1 MKKSRRAVVWYVL
14 LGIWIFSRIVFLFLD
29 AKGYKIPWNDISS
42 YFSFHKKIHTNSD
55 IIWEPQLSEDDLEFL
70 SWFLQDNTRLT
81 TKDAEGLWNIK
92 EKIVI
97 LEQLFAQQKNLDVI
111 KMLIDAYMLNNQYDK
126 AKKLYNSLPERIQ
139 SYLDPWILFKIGV
152 NSFSQT
158 NETEY
163 SSLKRLLGQ
172 FHQDWIFSNEEYL
185 YYQVAFELIDG
196 EYETAQIDMQGLSWT
211 KYQDFADAIQ
221 SAFAQYE
228 SLKDVPDYY
237 KDGLVAYQ
245 LMNQWFLAWSKK
257 IAIRIV
263 NEHSDYILPYQ
274 ILANVDFL
282 TEKWNSASRYF
293 HQLLELDPQEK
304 SSYLYYL
311 GICYYHLEDYSNA
324 VLYLAQITDQDIM
337 IDSDRYLVLSYI
349 KLWENTRVFAG
360 WQRLLWY
367 KTIKPAD
374 YYSFFEE
381 AFWKPY
387 RKWKTSSYLEKNSK
401 IVQDYLTSCPLN
413 LKGDDA
419 QICTYWQLGLFALEN
434 SLINADLQLQLSR
447 FARKYAKPEFFQY
460 LWEIQLLKWE
470 NSEASASFMRA
481 LWLTKETEEK
491 NHLKQRILAANE
503 IEQ

>member
-1 MKKSRRAVVWYVL
+1 
-14 LGIWIFSRIVFLFLD
+14 
-29 AKGYKIPWNDISS
+29 
-42 YFSFHKKIHTNSD
+42 
-55 IIWEPQLSEDDLEFL
+55 
-70 SWFLQDNTRLT
+70 
-81 TKDAEGLWNIK
+81 
-92 EKIVI
+92 
-97 LEQLFAQQKNLDVI
+97 
-111 KMLIDAYMLNNQYDK
+111 
-126 AKKLYNSLPERIQ
+126 
-139 SYLDPWILFKIGV
+139 
-152 NSFSQT
+152 
-158 NETEY
+158 
-163 SSLKRLLGQ
+163 
-172 FHQDWIFSNEEYL
+172 
-185 YYQVAFELIDG
+185 
-196 EYETAQIDMQGLSWT
+196 
-211 KYQDFADAIQ
+211 
-221 SAFAQYE
+221 
-228 SLKDVPDYY
+228 
-237 KDGLVAYQ
+237 
-245 LMNQWFLAWSKK
+245 
-257 IAIRIV
+257 
-263 NEHSDYILPYQ
+263 
-274 ILANVDFL
+274 
-282 TEKWNSASRYF
+282 
-293 HQLLELDPQEK
+293 LLELDPQEK